1 MRASALSVAYEHLP
15 RHRRPAPTQPYAVG
29 GATPGP
35 RRLHANLP
43 LFERRPGPDRIAAAE
58 ISFGLIRLLPSQFLL
73 LEGDKPVQLG
83 SRALEILIVLLERP
97 GEVISKQ
104 ESLAR
109 VWPRIFVEPASLTVH
124 ISALRRQ
131 LRDGRFGNR
140 FIINIPTRLQLRRRR
155 QRRNPALMNSKV
167 HLTAST
173 SSRSRQPAAA
183 IREPAIGSPECLQ
196 RP

>member
-1 MRASALSVAYEHLP
+1 MRESALSVAYEHRP
-15 RHRRPAPTQPYAVG
+15 RHRGPAPTQPYAVG

-43 LFERRPGPDRIAAAE
+43 LFESRPRPDRIAAAE
-58 ISFGLIRLLPSQFLL
+58 ISFGLIRLLTSQFLL

-83 SRALEILIVLLERP
+83 SRALEILIVLLERA

-104 ESLAR
+104 ELLAR
-109 VWPRIFVEPASLTVH
+109 VWPRILVEPASLTVH
-124 ISALRRQ
+124 INALRRQ
-131 LRDGRFGNR
+131 LHDGRFGNR
-140 FIINIPTRLQLRRRR
+140 FIINIPTRLQFRRRR
-155 QRRNPALMNSKV
+155 QRKIPALMNSKV
-167 HLTAST
+167 HLTTST

-183 IREPAIGSPECLQ
+183 IREPAIGGPECLQ